1 MSKYFGSVRAAALCA
16 LSITA
21 PFCLAVDTH
30 VWQQNEQAEFERGTA
45 KNISIRSDGRVTLAP
60 AFKELL
66 DAGVPYLWTVTQD
79 SKGTLYCAGGA
90 PTGATTKIF
99 AVAPGGKSKTF
110 AELTGLEVHVLAVD
124 SKDRL
129 YAAVLPD
136 AKIYRIDSSGKSEL
150 FFDTKQKYVWAM
162 AFDRAGNLFV
172 ATGDQGVI
180 YKVAPDGKGT
190 EFFKTEEIHARS
202 LIVDTAGDLIVG
214 TEPSGLVL
222 RISPQATS
230 FVLFQTAK
238 KEVTAVAE
246 RDGVIYAASVGQKTA
261 GPAVGPAPAPAGA
274 APAAP
279 GGATIRITTAPTAEH
294 AAAATT
300 PPPNLAFAAN
310 AVSGGSEFYRI
321 EASGFAEKLWAS
333 NTEVI
338 YAVGFD
344 AAGKPLLGT
353 GNKGVIY
360 RVDSDLI
367 STQLLSAGPTQVTD
381 FATGRDGVVY
391 AVTGNVGKLY
401 SIGPGYEQSGSLES
415 EVLDA
420 GSFTY
425 WGKAHLK
432 DELHGGSVGLET
444 RSGNLSRPQKNWSE
458 WKKAAVGATG
468 GQVDSPAA
476 RFLQYRLTLSQGGQ
490 NETPTVSEVEVAY
503 QQKNVAPRVRQ
514 IEVGPTN
521 YRTSGG
527 MNLLERS
534 TQPSGSPS
542 SLTLPPV
549 GQRRGNTPTPVDSGA
564 AGSGVTLQYAKGF
577 ITARWSAS
585 DENGDPLTYKVE
597 IRGKSESGWHLLKE
611 TTTEK
616 QFSWDGSSFPDGEYV
631 LRVTAS
637 DAPGNTPADALSA
650 SLESDPFTID
660 NTPPEILN
668 GKVTNAGGHSV
679 ITFTAKD
686 ALSWVDKTEYSID
699 GGEWTLLDPVNRVS
713 DSQTLDFKLAL
724 PAGSG
729 TARVVAIRVFDDDD
743 NVVVTRYLAP

>member
-1 MSKYFGSVRAAALCA
+1 MRKLFGSVRAAAFVVLA
-16 LSITA
+16 VTT

-45 KNISIRSDGRVTLAP
+45 KNISIRSDGRLTLAP
-60 AFKELL
+60 VFKELL
-66 DAGVPYLWTVTQD
+66 DASLPYLWTVTQD

-99 AVAPGGKSKTF
+99 AVTPDGKSKTF
-110 AELTGLEVHVLAVD
+110 AELNGLEIHVLALD

-136 AKIYRIDSSGKSEL
+136 AKIYRIDAAGKSEV

-162 AFDRAGNLFV
+162 AFDAAGNLFV

-180 YKVAPDGKGT
+180 YKVTPDGKGT
-190 EFFKTEEIHARS
+190 EFFRTEETHARS
-202 LIVDTAGDLIVG
+202 MIVDHAGNVIVG

-222 RISPQATS
+222 RIAPQGTS

-261 GPAVGPAPAPAGA
+261 GPPQPPPAT

-279 GGATIRITTAPTAEH
+279 GAPAGGALRVTAAPTAEH
-294 AAAATT
+294 PSALV
-300 PPPNLAFAAN
+300 PPPNLAFGSN
-310 AVSGGSEFYRI
+310 ALSGGSEFYRI
-321 EASGFAEKLWAS
+321 EATGFAERLWS
-333 NTEVI
+333 STSDII
-338 YAVGFD
+338 YAIGFD

-360 RVDSDLI
+360 RVDSDLM
-367 STQLLSAGPTQVTD
+367 STQLLTAGPTQVTD
-381 FATGRDGVVY
+381 FASGRNGVVY

-401 SIGPGYEQSGSLES
+401 SIGPGYEGSGSLES
-415 EVLDA
+415 DVLDA

-432 DELHGGSVGLET
+432 DELHGGTVGLET

-458 WKKAAVGATG
+458 WQKAAVGATG
-468 GQVDSPAA
+468 GQVESPAA
-476 RFLQYRLTLSQGGQ
+476 RFLQYRLTLNRGQ
-490 NETPTVSEVEVAY
+490 NETPLVSEVEVAY

-521 YRTSGG
+521 YRLPGG
-527 MNLLERS
+527 VSLERS
-534 TQPSGSPS
+534 VQPSGSPS
-542 SLTLPPV
+542 TLTLTPV
-549 GQRRGNTPTPVDSGA
+549 GQKRATSPTTTMDLG
-564 AGSGVTLQYAKGF
+564 GGVTLQYAKGY
-577 ITARWSAS
+577 ITARWNAS
-585 DENGDPLTYKVE
+585 DENSDPLIYKVE
-597 IRGKSESGWHLLKE
+597 IRAKGEPGWHLLKDKV
-611 TTTEK
+611 TEK
-616 QFSWDGSSFPDGEYV
+616 QLSWDGSSFPDGEYS
-631 LRVTAS
+631 LRITAS
-637 DAPGNTPADALSA
+637 DAPGNTPADALTA
-650 SLESDPFTID
+650 SLESDAFTID

-668 GKVTNAGGHSV
+668 SKVSKEGANNV

-686 ALSWVDKTEYSID
+686 ALSWVDKAEYSVD
-699 GGEWTLLDPVNRVS
+699 GGEWILLDPVNRVT
-713 DSQTLDFKLAL
+713 DSQTLDFKLVL
-724 PAGSG
+724 TPGDG
-729 TARVVAIRVFDDDD
+729 TTRVVAVRVFDDDD
-743 NVVVTRYLAP
+743 NVVVARYLVP